1 MRMWAVLCV
10 KPTTDAADVKARS
23 SRELFFQASAGRH
36 LAIMKFN
43 APLMEEVVGV
53 STTEAGLL
61 TFTGGARIVVLL
73 SNHTES
79 SCVRCITAARYA
91 TYGMEKLLIQVE
103 LTIGVT
109 DCVQS
114 PGAMTGTARNMRDD
128 MI

>member
-1 MRMWAVLCV
+1 MWAVLCV
-10 KPTTDAADVKARS
+10 KPTADAADAKARS
-23 SRELFFQASAGRH
+23 SRELFFKPQ
-36 LAIMKFN
+36 LVAIMKFN